1 MPGGSARFG
10 GALNPGNLRTLM
22 MSPQGGVRSPQEFGA
37 AILGA
42 FGGAPPMQQ
51 DPRIMAQSGY
61 GPPMGNFQDAMG
73 SLNAYQSAGQSGYA
87 PFTGDPRLAAGNIAD
102 AYAAPPMFS
111 RRPRRGFYQG
121 GY

>member
-61 GPPMGNFQDAMG
+61 GPPTGNYQDAMG

-87 PFTGDPRLAAGNIAD
+87 PFTGDPRSAAGD
-102 AYAAPPMFS
+102 LGAYMQSLNPMP
-111 RRPRRGFYQG
+111 RRPRGFYRG